1 MNYFLLLNLLRDV
14 YFSVFHYHF
23 CLFFNFLYHV
33 FLSCIF
39 FEIDTCIHVFG
50 AEFWVSLWGIGASEV
65 VGSQFQDC
73 QNSECFCITPSEIFL
88 FLQGK
93 VS

>member
-1 MNYFLLLNLLRDV
+1 MCFFLA
-14 YFSVFHYHF
+14 F
-23 CLFFNFLYHV
+23 
-33 FLSCIF
+33 F

-50 AEFWVSLWGIGASEV
+50 AEFWVRLWGIGASEV

-73 QNSECFCITPSEIFL
+73 QKSECFCITSSEIFL

>member
-1 MNYFLLLNLLRDV
+1 MCFFLA
-14 YFSVFHYHF
+14 F
-23 CLFFNFLYHV
+23 
-33 FLSCIF
+33 F

-50 AEFWVSLWGIGASEV
+50 AEFWIRLPGIGASEV